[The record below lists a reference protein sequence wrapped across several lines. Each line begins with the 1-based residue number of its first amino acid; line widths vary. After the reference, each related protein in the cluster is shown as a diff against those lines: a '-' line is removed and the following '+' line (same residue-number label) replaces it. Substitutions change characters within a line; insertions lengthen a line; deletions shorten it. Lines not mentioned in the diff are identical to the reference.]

1 MSCVS
6 LEYIYLGK
14 VTVERVAL
22 KHFLEAAESL
32 QIKGL
37 SNLSRP
43 PPPPKTGTNLNSS
56 RTAAT
61 DLSSRRKTAAADK
74 LSTAEAEERG
84 SQNVGAPESG
94 SRAAAE
100 AAPEQSSSSSG
111 GTATGADPSYRAAA
125 ADSGDAQLRAADPAV
140 QMVRIVK
147 KRSGGHQQPASPS
160 RAGKRPKRP
169 ENSEGK
175 LGFSLPKVIT
185 IFIIT

>member
-1 MSCVS
+1 M
-6 LEYIYLGK
+6 
-14 VTVERVAL
+14 ERVAL

-94 SRAAAE
+94 SRAE